1 MLVFVAAL
9 LSLNLANAGKSP
21 SINILVNIFNLPY
34 PAAHG
39 QFHIIMLIKSC
50 GLSFYKRLECP
61 EGTLVVRVDVLTN
74 F

>member
-50 GLSFYKRLECP
+50 GLSFYKRYE
-61 EGTLVVRVDVLTN
+61 
-74 F
+74 